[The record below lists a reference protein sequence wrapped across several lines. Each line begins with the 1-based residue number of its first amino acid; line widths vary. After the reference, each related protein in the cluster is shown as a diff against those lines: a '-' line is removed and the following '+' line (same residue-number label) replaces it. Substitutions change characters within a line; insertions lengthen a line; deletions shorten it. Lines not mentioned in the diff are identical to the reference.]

1 MPLLSQLRTVSLIA
15 VAALAAGC
23 GGGSTTPATSST
35 ATPSPSPTS
44 SSSSAFTFNGSSGTG
59 NFSQGTTPGAVALSA
74 YHNVSVSIQFS
85 APASGSGALNMSD
98 ALNNGD
104 VSPNTLPADNA
115 TSGYS
120 AVIYLSAVNP
130 GSTDI
135 NFGSNIPVFT
145 VTNSAGFA
153 GATVCELDVYGKNGN
168 SSTVSW
174 FNSGATGNISGNN
187 VTVGPAQLPAGSTVD
202 FKSGQQIIAIS
213 CH

>member
-1 MPLLSQLRTVSLIA
+1 MHLPSQLRTASLIA

-23 GGGSTTPATSST
+23 GGGSTTPNTSST

-44 SSSSAFTFNGSSGTG
+44 SSSAAFTFNGSSGTG
-59 NFSQGTTPGAVALSA
+59 NFNQGTTTGAVALSA
-74 YHNVSVSIQFS
+74 YHNVSVSIQFT
-85 APASGSGALNMSD
+85 APASGSGTLNMSD

-115 TSGYS
+115 TSGYN
-120 AVIYLSAVNP
+120 AVIYLSVVNP

-135 NFGSNIPVFT
+135 NFGPNIPAVS
-145 VTNSAGFA
+145 VTNSAGFG
-153 GATVCELDVYGKNGN
+153 GAAACELDVYGKNGN
-168 SSTVSW
+168 GSTLSW

-187 VTVGPAQLPAGSTVD
+187 VTVGPAQLPAGNTVN
-202 FKSGQQIIAIS
+202 FESGQQIIAIS